1 VLKIGVYGD
10 YPDDLTEG
18 GPQMLSRGRLIPT
31 TPWEGLWHG
40 VAEWMDVDAS
50 KMAELLPNMGNFVR
64 EETLFTKEQLFD

>member
-1 VLKIGVYGD
+1 
-10 YPDDLTEG
+10 
-18 GPQMLSRGRLIPT
+18 MLSRGRLIPT